1 MVDVS
6 LLSSLLQFSDQMF
19 PRGAFIAGSIRTHP
33 YTFAVVKVPQPSYF
47 HQNLMNSG
55 GGIIDRFIWTGRLA
69 VPAFF
74 QPTLVALKRGLSV
87 SSPKTAV
94 TRAGTS
100 SPSCSFK
107 PNIIKFLLL
116 SSHAATFNVLLL
128 QTTVLLYSCSS

>member
-19 PRGAFIAGSIRTHP
+19 PRGAFIAGSIRAHP

-47 HQNLMNSG
+47 RQNLMNSG
-55 GGIIDRFIWTGRLA
+55 GGIIDRFILTGRIA

-87 SSPKTAV
+87 SSSKTAV

-100 SPSCSFK
+100 SPSYSFK